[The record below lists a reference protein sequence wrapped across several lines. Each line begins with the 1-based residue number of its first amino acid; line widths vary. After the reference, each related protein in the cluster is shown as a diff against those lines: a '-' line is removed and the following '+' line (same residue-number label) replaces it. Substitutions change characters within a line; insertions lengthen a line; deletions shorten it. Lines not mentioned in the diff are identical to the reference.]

1 MAHCGTQQ
9 GGLLVIN
16 PISSQQQAMGHVGD
30 QIQTYPQLRFPIHP
44 KP

>member
-1 MAHCGTQQ
+1 MCSQQ

-16 PISSQQQAMGHVGD
+16 PISSQQQAMGYPSD
-30 QIQTYPQLRFPIHP
+30 QIQTYSQLRLQIQP